1 MQTRITRCCFP
12 QSYQQFSLVRHLKVE
27 TQDFKLSMKILIYS
41 SNSGKQRPEPVE
53 YVPGWQRLQ
62 EPASGAPASTVL
74 QHRTEPKIGGSGQAT
89 LHTGNLIQ
97 SSMFPPGTD
106 GMRQMWLRLL

>member
-1 MQTRITRCCFP
+1 M
-12 QSYQQFSLVRHLKVE
+12 KVE
-27 TQDFKLSMKILIYS
+27 TQNFKLSMKILIYS
-41 SNSGKQRPEPVE
+41 LSSSTPRPEPVE

-74 QHRTEPKIGGSGQAT
+74 QHRTEPKISGSRGQAT

-106 GMRQMWLRLL
+106 GMR

>member
-1 MQTRITRCCFP
+1 
-12 QSYQQFSLVRHLKVE
+12 
-27 TQDFKLSMKILIYS
+27 MKILIYS

-74 QHRTEPKIGGSGQAT
+74 QHRTEPKISGSGQAT

-106 GMRQMWLRLL
+106 GMRQMWLRLLKTQLVARIIGRNSLQTGKKATV